1 VGPIAS
7 NTSSEIGPRI
17 ETQGAQVRL
26 SNDVA
31 WPSRRGYGRGVAK
44 DGLGRRFWTL
54 WSAFTAS
61 NLGDGLTLVG
71 FPLLAISLTND
82 ARLVTLVAAFRFL
95 PFVTVGLPAGVLID
109 RFDRRG
115 IAMVAQVV
123 RGAALVA
130 IAISVLADA
139 ASIWTLAAGAFVVGV
154 GEVLTD
160 GGLPAVVRDV
170 VNSAQLEDANGR
182 LRASETVSNMF
193 IGPPVGALLFQL
205 DPTVPFLVTAGLYV
219 ATIGLLAALPGS
231 FKAEPDPDDGDSFN
245 EKMMKG
251 LSYVWGHPVL
261 RPLALTVA
269 AFSFVG
275 EAGNAVLVILVT
287 ERLGLSEVQ
296 YGLLLAVD
304 ALASVTMSFFVV
316 RLVQRTSHGASMR
329 LSVICFSVQAFLLG
343 FAMLAPLVIL
353 ALLFGGVADPTW
365 NVISATV
372 RQRLVD
378 DHIFGRMMTAYLFIA
393 WSIQPLGAVMGGIIA
408 EAYGAQWVYVMGG
421 CVVGSLL
428 FFGRPLFRRVDT
440 AMAAFGVDA
449 HRGSDET

>member
-1 VGPIAS
+1 MV
-7 NTSSEIGPRI
+7 TER
-17 ETQGAQVRL
+17 
-26 SNDVA
+26 
-31 WPSRRGYGRGVAK
+31 
-44 DGLGRRFWTL
+44 GLGKRFWTL

-71 FPLLAISLTND
+71 FPLLAISLTDD

-95 PFVTVGLPAGVLID
+95 PFVTIGLPAGVMID
-109 RFDRRG
+109 RFDRRK
-115 IAMVAQVV
+115 IAMVAQIV
-123 RGAALVA
+123 RAAALLA
-130 IAISVLADA
+130 IAAGVLVDS

-170 VNSAQLEDANGR
+170 VESEQLEDANGR

-205 DPTVPFLVTAGLYV
+205 DPSAPFLAAAGLYIATV
-219 ATIGLLAALPGS
+219 ALLAGLPGS
-231 FKAEPDPDDGDSFN
+231 FQAAPAPGDDGTFFN
-245 EKMMKG
+245 KMMKG
-251 LSYVWGHPVL
+251 LRYVWHHNVL

-269 AFSFVG
+269 AFAFVG

-296 YGLLLAVD
+296 YGLLLTVD
-304 ALASVTMSFFVV
+304 AVASVTMSFLVL
-316 RLVQRTSHGASMR
+316 RLVRRTSHGASMR
-329 LSVICFSVQAFLLG
+329 LSVIAYSAQAFLLG
-343 FAMLAPLVIL
+343 FVTFLPIIVL
-353 ALLFGGVADPTW
+353 ALVLGGVSDPTW

-393 WSIQPLGAVMGGIIA
+393 WSTQPLGAMAGGFIA
-408 EAYGAQWVYVMGG
+408 EAFGPEWVYVMAG

-428 FFGRPLFRRVDT
+428 FFGRPLFRRINE
-440 AMAAFGVDA
+440 AMAGIAA
-449 HRGSDET
+449 QTAAQT